1 MVNDNVVLEARSKV
15 DKPSRISI
23 YMQTQGL
30 VGVSTRPPNSEAGKK
45 PSRVCLRQRKFEPAS
60 LTQVRL
66 CNNRGINQRS

>member
-30 VGVSTRPPNSEAGKK
+30 VGVSTWASKFGSREEAVKGLLEAEK
-45 PSRVCLRQRKFEPAS
+45 V
-60 LTQVRL
+60 
-66 CNNRGINQRS
+66 